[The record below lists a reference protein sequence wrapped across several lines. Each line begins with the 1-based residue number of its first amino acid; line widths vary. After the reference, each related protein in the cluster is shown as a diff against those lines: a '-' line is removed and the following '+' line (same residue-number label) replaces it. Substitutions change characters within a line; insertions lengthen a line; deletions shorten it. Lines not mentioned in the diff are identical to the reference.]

1 MESPL
6 ILFFVAC
13 LNPEFRNRWL
23 AVDLVAVVGAAAA
36 VVAVGAAVVAVE
48 EELLV
53 EPWFQPGG

>member
-13 LNPEFRNRWL
+13 LNPEFRNRCL
-23 AVDLVAVVGAAAA
+23 AVDLVAVVGAAA
-36 VVAVGAAVVAVE
+36 VVAVGVAVVAVE